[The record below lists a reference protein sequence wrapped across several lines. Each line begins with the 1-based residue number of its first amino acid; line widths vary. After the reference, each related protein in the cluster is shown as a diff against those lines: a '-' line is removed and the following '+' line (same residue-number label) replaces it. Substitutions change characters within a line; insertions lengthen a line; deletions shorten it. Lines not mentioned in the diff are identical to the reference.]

1 MGINNKVVIK
11 EKTFPLYHIPLYPI
25 PEQFLNNF

>member
-11 EKTFPLYHIPLYPI
+11 EKTFPLYHIPYTKTI
-25 PEQFLNNF
+25 SNNF